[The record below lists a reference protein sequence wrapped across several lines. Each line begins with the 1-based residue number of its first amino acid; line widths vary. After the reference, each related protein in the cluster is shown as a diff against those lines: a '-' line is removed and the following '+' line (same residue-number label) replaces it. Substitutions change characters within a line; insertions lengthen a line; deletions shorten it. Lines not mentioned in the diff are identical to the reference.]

1 MKKIDLIHTTILIV
15 AILIGYSAISNA
27 VSLVAMLAYMPAAS
41 YARDGIGSE
50 VIVYLVIIALFAG
63 CSVIL
68 VRKGRS
74 YAAAILK
81 NEPEG
86 SADDPAQL
94 TLGRQDIILALLI
107 GIGLYTLIQSIPY
120 AITDLAAIF
129 RNKVSNQFN
138 PEPKSTTKTV
148 AIELLKI
155 TIGIFIIYSA
165 PALTNFIN
173 RRIAAQLD
181 SDPKQ

>member
-15 AILIGYSAISNA
+15 AILAGYSAISNA
-27 VSLVAMLAYMPAAS
+27 VSLVAMLAYMPAS
-41 YARDGIGSE
+41 TYARDNVGSE
-50 VIVYLVIIALFAG
+50 VIIYLVIVALFAG
-63 CSVIL
+63 ISVIL
-68 VRKGRS
+68 VRKGRN
-74 YAAAILK
+74 YASAILK

-94 TLGRQDIILALLI
+94 VFSRQDIILVLLI

-120 AITDLAAIF
+120 AITDLATMF
-129 RNKVSNQFN
+129 KDKVANQFT
-138 PEPKSTTKTV
+138 PEPKSQTKTI

-155 TIGIFIIYSA
+155 TIGIFIIYAA

-181 SDPKQ
+181 SDPKL